1 MVSGA
6 NPDACKS
13 LRLYPRPPREFLL
26 SNSTSIH
33 SLTLGALFL
42 GAASLASSAQ
52 AQSCSNDTVVHT
64 SYPADGATGVPT
76 NAPLYIYG
84 PELDVASS
92 DVTLLD
98 ASGEVV
104 MIELQA
110 ADGGL
115 LVDAFLG
122 LDPSTTY
129 ELTVTQGG
137 EAWSASFT
145 TGAGPATPVQLAA
158 PDVEVSVI
166 DHTLGD
172 CGVVSAICV
181 IGTVSARRTL
191 EVLIGDEVVSLGA
204 DPEPAYTA
212 STARLSSNGCIEV
225 RVREPGGI
233 TSATTRLCDDDVGR
247 FELAAN
253 APAPTSCQPYARV
266 EPDAEGDSGSSD
278 SGGCTMGAARGAAG
292 AGGFVLGLFALL
304 ATCRRSARRGRRDAR

>member
-1 MVSGA
+1 
-6 NPDACKS
+6 
-13 LRLYPRPPREFLL
+13 L

-33 SLTLGALFL
+33 SMTLGALLL
-42 GAASLASSAQ
+42 GAASLAPSAQ
-52 AQSCSNDTVVHT
+52 AQSCSTDTVVH
-64 SYPADGATGVPT
+64 SSFPADGATGVPT

-92 DVTLLD
+92 DVTLQD
-98 ASGEVV
+98 ASGEAV

-110 ADGGL
+110 AEGGL

-122 LDPSTTY
+122 LDPSTSY
-129 ELTVTQGG
+129 ELTVTQGTGG

-145 TGAGPATPVQLAA
+145 TGTGPATPVQLMA
-158 PDVEVSVI
+158 PDVSVSVI
-166 DHTLGD
+166 DHTQGS

-204 DPEPAYTA
+204 DPAPAYTA
-212 STARLSSNGCIEV
+212 SAARVSGNGCIEV

-233 TSATTRLCDDDVGR
+233 TSETTQLCGDDVDR

-253 APAPTSCQPYARV
+253 EPAPTSCEPYRV
-266 EPDAEGDSGSSD
+266 VEADSEDGSGSSD
-278 SGGCTMGAARGAAG
+278 SGGCAMGTAGGTTGAAG
-292 AGGFVLGLFALL
+292 LTFGLFALL
-304 ATCRRSARRGRRDAR
+304 AACSRSVRRGRRDAR

>member
-1 MVSGA
+1 
-6 NPDACKS
+6 
-13 LRLYPRPPREFLL
+13 L

-33 SLTLGALFL
+33 SMTLGALLL
-42 GAASLASSAQ
+42 GAASLAPSAQ
-52 AQSCSNDTVVHT
+52 AQSCSTDTVVH
-64 SYPADGATGVPT
+64 SSFPADGATGVPT

-92 DVTLLD
+92 DVTLQD
-98 ASGEVV
+98 ASGEAV

-110 ADGGL
+110 AEGGL

-122 LDPSTTY
+122 LDPSTSY
-129 ELTVTQGG
+129 ELTVTQGTGG

-145 TGAGPATPVQLAA
+145 TGTGPATPVQLMA
-158 PDVEVSVI
+158 PDVSVSVI
-166 DHTLGD
+166 DHTQGS

-204 DPEPAYTA
+204 DPAPAYTA
-212 STARLSSNGCIEV
+212 SAARVSGNGCIEV

-233 TSATTRLCDDDVGR
+233 TSETTQLCGDDVDR

-253 APAPTSCQPYARV
+253 EPAPTSCEPYRV
-266 EPDAEGDSGSSD
+266 VEADSEDGSGSSD
-278 SGGCTMGAARGAAG
+278 SGGCAMGTAGGTTGAAG
-292 AGGFVLGLFALL
+292 LTFGLFALL
-304 ATCRRSARRGRRDAR
+304 AACWRSARSGRRDAR